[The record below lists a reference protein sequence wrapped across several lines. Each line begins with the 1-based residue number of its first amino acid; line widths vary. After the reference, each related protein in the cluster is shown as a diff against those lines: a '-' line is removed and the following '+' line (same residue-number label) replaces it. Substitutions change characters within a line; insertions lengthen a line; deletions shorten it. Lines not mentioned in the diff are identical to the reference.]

1 MSATRRSLIAG
12 IALPALLS
20 GTPATS
26 AHAAEPQGD
35 LELSALELSALGR
48 ELEEAQRLRDAAYDR
63 LVEAEERAVYPL
75 EPEAL
80 IATNWDI
87 GNCLPKPTAHHGVR
101 GRTWTASGIAEIRS
115 YTYRRQDSSLARRQA
130 EILAA
135 YDAHEAAVRAEDEA
149 LGLPALEDAYDAASE
164 RRDNIAAR
172 IIEMPALSV
181 AGLVV
186 KARALVVLYG
196 EVPEVK
202 PGVVTSDNAFRSIVA
217 DVLAMG
223 GVA

>member
-1 MSATRRSLIAG
+1 MSLTRRSIVAG
-12 IALPALLS
+12 IALPSILPAAAVGAPGVPARQSEAALIV
-20 GTPATS
+20 
-26 AHAAEPQGD
+26 
-35 LELSALELSALGR
+35 LGR
-48 ELEEAQRLRDAAYDR
+48 ELEEAERLREAAYDR
-63 LVEAEERAVYPL
+63 LVDAEARAVYPL

-80 IATNWDI
+80 IATNWDL
-87 GNCLPKPTAHHGVR
+87 GNCFPRPTAHHGVR
-101 GRTWTASGIAEIRS
+101 GRTWTTSGIAEIRS
-115 YTYRRQDSSLARRQA
+115 YTYRRQDSSSARRQA

-135 YDAHEAAVRAEDEA
+135 YDAHQAAVRSEDEA
-149 LGLPALEDAYDAASE
+149 LGLSALEDAYDAASD
-164 RRDNIAAR
+164 RRDDIAGR
-172 IIEMPALSV
+172 IIEMPAKSA